1 MAELSEQEFGTRFGI
16 DPEALQ
22 GRRVLIIVEN
32 LPVPFDRRVWQEAR
46 TLHAA
51 GAEVSVICPMAG
63 EWTAAY
69 EVIDGIHIYRHPLD
83 ADGGGARAY
92 LREYVQALYW
102 QTRLAWRVWRE
113 RGFDTIQGCN
123 PPDLVFLVAA
133 PFRLLGKR
141 YIFDHHDLNPELYE
155 AKFGKRGFF
164 WHALRLVERL
174 NFAAA
179 SVVISTNDSYRRI
192 ALERGRK
199 RPEDVF
205 VVRSGPDLSRMRP
218 VAPNPAWRGDGR
230 FLVGYLGVM
239 GEQEGIDL
247 LLEAVRILVRERGR
261 DDVRFVLVGGG
272 PALSDLRALSA
283 RMGLEDHVRFTGR
296 ASDADLLEVL
306 STADLCVNPDRVT
319 PMNDLSTMNK
329 ILEYM
334 AMGKPIVQF
343 EVTEGRVSAR
353 AASLYA
359 APNDP
364 ADLAAKI
371 ETLLEDPELRASMG
385 RYGQARVARD
395 LHWGASVAPLLAAY
409 RRAAR

>member
-1 MAELSEQEFGTRFGI
+1 MATGSDQEFGQRFGI
-16 DPEALQ
+16 DPIALQ

-63 EWTAAY
+63 EWTALY
-69 EVIDGIHIYRHPLD
+69 EMIEGVHIYRHPLN

-92 LREYVQALYW
+92 LKEYLAALYW

-164 WHALRLVERL
+164 WHALRIAERL
-174 NFAAA
+174 NFLTA

-218 VAPNPAWRGDGR
+218 VPPNPVWRGDGR
-230 FLVGYLGVM
+230 FLIGYLGVM

-272 PALSDLRALSA
+272 PALADLRALSA
-283 RMGLEDHVRFTGR
+283 RMGLEGYVRFTGR

-343 EVTEGRVSAR
+343 EVTEGRVSAG

-385 RYGQARVARD
+385 RHGQARVARD
-395 LHWGASVAPLLAAY
+395 LHWGGSVAPLLNAY
-409 RRAAR
+409 LRVAR

>member
-1 MAELSEQEFGTRFGI
+1 MAKGSVQEFEERFGI
-16 DPEALQ
+16 DPSALQ
-22 GRRVLIIVEN
+22 ARRVLIIVEN

-63 EWTAAY
+63 EWTAPY

-92 LREYVQALYW
+92 LREYAQALYW

-133 PFRLLGKR
+133 PFRLIGKR

-164 WHALRLVERL
+164 WRALRLVERL
-174 NFAAA
+174 NFASA

-218 VAPNPAWRGDGR
+218 VEPNPAWRGDGR

-272 PALSDLRALSA
+272 TALADLRALSA
-283 RMGLEDHVRFTGR
+283 RMGLEGYVRFTGR

-343 EVTEGRVSAR
+343 EVTEGRVSAG

-395 LHWGASVAPLLAAY
+395 LHWGASVAPLLNAY
-409 RRAAR
+409 LRAAR